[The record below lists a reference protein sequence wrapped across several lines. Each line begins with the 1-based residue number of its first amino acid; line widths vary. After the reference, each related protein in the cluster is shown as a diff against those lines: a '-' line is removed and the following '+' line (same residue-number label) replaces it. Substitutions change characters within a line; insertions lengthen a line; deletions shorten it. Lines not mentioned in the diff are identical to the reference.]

1 MAAAVIIKSDERRER
16 QGQILRDFGHD
27 PRTAGR
33 EAREQA
39 ELIAEKC
46 HEAVE
51 EGVRQGRSAR
61 QRNKGVSR
69 R

>member
-39 ELIAEKC
+39 ELSAEKC
-46 HEAVE
+46 HEAVK
-51 EGVRQGRSAR
+51 
-61 QRNKGVSR
+61 KGVQR
-69 R
+69 

>member
-39 ELIAEKC
+39 EHFCPWNSKEPRKNAM
-46 HEAVE
+46 
-51 EGVRQGRSAR
+51 
-61 QRNKGVSR
+61 R

>member
-1 MAAAVIIKSDERRER
+1 MAAAVIIRSDERRER
-16 QGQILRDFGHD
+16 QGQILRVFGHD

-46 HEAVE
+46 HEAVKK
-51 EGVRQGRSAR
+51 GVR
-61 QRNKGVSR
+61 K
-69 R
+69 